1 MTLSIKSIVSVSLS
15 VVPFLRRQ
23 IVLYRKVRSKIRP
36 KNGFFCYAPFLGLI
50 FWVTFCS
57 NSNTLT
63 FDSKVYIW
71 NNLTG
76 EKIIVTV
83 IDFELKKVLLP
94 PPPSGILQTYPIL
107 IKFQAASFKRCLHS
121 VLQGVSL

>member
-1 MTLSIKSIVSVSLS
+1 MFQTCG
-15 VVPFLRRQ
+15 FLDSF
-23 IVLYRKVRSKIRP
+23 RSKIRP

-76 EKIIVTV
+76 VKFIVIVSPLPLVGAHTKIRPNI
-83 IDFELKKVLLP
+83 ENPLL
-94 PPPSGILQTYPIL
+94 
-107 IKFQAASFKRCLHS
+107 
-121 VLQGVSL
+121 

>member
-1 MTLSIKSIVSVSLS
+1 MRDFSTHRKSMLFSSED
-15 VVPFLRRQ
+15 
-23 IVLYRKVRSKIRP
+23 RSKIRP

-76 EKIIVTV
+76 VKFIVIVSPLPLVGAHTKIRP
-83 IDFELKKVLLP
+83 K
-94 PPPSGILQTYPIL
+94 Y
-107 IKFQAASFKRCLHS
+107 
-121 VLQGVSL
+121 